1 MKPLELLGE
10 ACSLDGSEM
19 KLVRRGSEYMILVAG
34 QVLMS
39 SRTHGSEETLATVA
53 CERVRTLEQPVV
65 LIGGLGMGF
74 TLRAALDV
82 LPPRAVVVVA
92 ELIPAV
98 AEWNHGPLGPLAG
111 WPLQDRRVSV
121 ELKDVAL
128 VLRASR
134 SRFDAVLLDVDN
146 GPAALTAATN
156 FDLYGPGGLAAVL
169 AALKPGGVLA
179 VWSAREDR
187 EFEQRLG
194 RAGFSVETVN
204 VRGGVK
210 GRGSRHKI
218 FLGQKTGK
226 K

>member
-10 ACSLDGSEM
+10 ACSQDGTEM

-98 AEWNHGPLGPLAG
+98 AEWNHGPLGPLAR
-111 WPLQDRRVSV
+111 WPLQDGRVSV
-121 ELKDVAL
+121 ELKDVAQ

-146 GPAALTAATN
+146 GPAALTAASN
-156 FDLYGPGGLAAVL
+156 FDLYGTRGLAAVL
-169 AALKPGGVLA
+169 AALEPGGVLA

-187 EFEQRLG
+187 EFEQRLS

-204 VRGGVK
+204 VRGRVK
-210 GRGSRHKI
+210 GGGSRHKI